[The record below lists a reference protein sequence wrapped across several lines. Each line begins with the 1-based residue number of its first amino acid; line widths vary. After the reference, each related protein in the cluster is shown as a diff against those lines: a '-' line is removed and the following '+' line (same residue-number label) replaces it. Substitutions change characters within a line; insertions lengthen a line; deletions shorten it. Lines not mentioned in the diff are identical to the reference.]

1 MALVQ
6 QIADLDAQQDE
17 LDHQFEME
25 QVDEDAEQ
33 LVQHEARDEEKAFAG
48 IEADI
53 WQSEGTFAAPKLK
66 NKDSSDDE
74 CACAPPKVTK
84 GAEAKILAKQTKKI
98 ADAKKAKAN
107 AIAAKAAAETAITAA
122 NVAKKTSAK
131 NVLELQKVAEEAI
144 SKATVAENRSIKKQ
158 TEAHTKTTVNAHE
171 KYDLATKTVVKTW
184 EETVVSKH
192 EVWETYKSIKKN
204 FRIAVTNVKLVRQN
218 LKAAENKVVQLR
230 KTSALNPKDVGA
242 REKVKEAEALVS
254 VIRKQLLDATNQ
266 NVKVDEEKNAAQVKA
281 REASVA
287 SAKAKANAERAFR
300 KMVVDNNQVCSLCRL
315 GKEKIAKRRLEI
327 DGAIKQETK
336 LKAQREAEKRR
347 QSRGRG
353 GHRAASLTQESVP
366 NMPVVPQAPAPQQL
380 AEEQSTTHSH
390 AQATKHKKHHKKVQQ
405 FDEWE
410 KDEE

>member
-1 MALVQ
+1 
-6 QIADLDAQQDE
+6 
-17 LDHQFEME
+17 ME
-25 QVDEDAEQ
+25 QVDDDADTLIQ
-33 LVQHEARDEEKAFAG
+33 REANDEEQAFAG
-48 IEADI
+48 ISADI
-53 WQSEGTFAAPKLK
+53 WQTNEVVTAPAHKLK

-74 CACAPPKVTK
+74 CACAPPKTTE
-84 GAEAKILAKQTKKI
+84 AAQAKIIAKQAKKV
-98 ADAKKAKAN
+98 ADAK
-107 AIAAKAAAETAITAA
+107 AAKAAAIVAKTAAETAITAA
-122 NVAKKTSAK
+122 NLAKKTSAV
-131 NVLELQKVAEEAI
+131 NVLELQKTAEDAI
-144 SKATVAENRSIKKQ
+144 GKATAAENKSIKKQ
-158 TEAHTKTTVNAHE
+158 TEAHTKTTVNSHE

-204 FRIAVTNVKLVRQN
+204 FRIALTNVKLVRQN

-242 REKVKEAEALVS
+242 REKVHESESLVG
-254 VIRKQLLDATNQ
+254 VIRKQLLDAETQ
-266 NVKVDEEKNAAQVKA
+266 KTKVDEEKSAAQTKA

-353 GHRAASLTQESVP
+353 GHRAAALSQIVAPLVP
-366 NMPVVPQAPAPQQL
+366 EAPVMAQPEAEPVAPVAPVKQ
-380 AEEQSTTHSH
+380 HH
-390 AQATKHKKHHKKVQQ
+390 AQAHAKKSTKGKKHAKQVQH
-405 FDEWE
+405 
-410 KDEE
+410 

>member
-1 MALVQ
+1 MKKSVLFALLGLSTVEADDVPAQSNVQTEKATDGMNLVQ
-6 QIADLDAQQDE
+6 QIADLDILQDE
-17 LDHQFEME
+17 LDHQYEME
-25 QVDEDAEQ
+25 QVEDDADA
-33 LVQHEARDEEKAFAG
+33 LVQRESKEEEQAFAG
-48 IEADI
+48 LDADI
-53 WQSEGTFAAPKLK
+53 WESEAAAPKLK

-74 CACAPPKVTK
+74 CACAPPKVTDAAK
-84 GAEAKILAKQTKKI
+84 VKILAKQAKKI
-98 ADAKKAKAN
+98 ADAKTAKAA
-107 AIAAKAAAETAITAA
+107 AIAAKTAAEAAITAS
-122 NVAKKTSAK
+122 NLAKKTSAK
-131 NVLELQKVAEEAI
+131 NVLELQKVAETAI
-144 SKATVAENRSIKKQ
+144 SKSIIAENRSIKKQ

-242 REKVKEAEALVS
+242 REKVKESEALVA
-254 VIRKQLLDATNQ
+254 VIRKQLLDAENQ
-266 NVKVDEEKNAAQVKA
+266 KTKVEEEKNSSQVKA

-347 QSRGRG
+347 
-353 GHRAASLTQESVP
+353 
-366 NMPVVPQAPAPQQL
+366 
-380 AEEQSTTHSH
+380 
-390 AQATKHKKHHKKVQQ
+390 
-405 FDEWE
+405 
-410 KDEE
+410 